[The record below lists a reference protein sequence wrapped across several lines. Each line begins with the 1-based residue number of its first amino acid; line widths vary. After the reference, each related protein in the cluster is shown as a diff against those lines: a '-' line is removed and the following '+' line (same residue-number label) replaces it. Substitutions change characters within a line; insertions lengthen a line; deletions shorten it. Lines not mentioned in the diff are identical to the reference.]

1 MKQANKYIQFE
12 VELAMAPAK
21 AMGASMGVD
30 FSSDTKDSGGET
42 DSSKPSNDADYKDL
56 TEDDLVDLMRALG
69 G

>member
-1 MKQANKYIQFE
+1 
-12 VELAMAPAK
+12 MAPAK

-30 FSSDTKDSGGET
+30 FSSDSKQDGGEKLNREPSD
-42 DSSKPSNDADYKDL
+42 DSEFKDL